1 MYAIP
6 ENSPVNSTPPN
17 YKKKLLHRR
26 RQQQQKQHHKPQ
38 SSWQKKVGISL
49 AFVTVTTLSITGVW
63 IGMRYAS
70 ITQQNQAYDSAFVPR
85 TSPYIDTSVS
95 DGTVKEQIIDSISNS
110 NDIMRNDNTNDD
122 ITPSTDG
129 ENDDGDEN
137 VDTLTDNESN
147 NKEESIV
154 SENDIS
160 ENSLS
165 TQSQDE
171 DKSDND
177 INIEDDISEKSVE
190 DIEALSIQLQDK
202 EVLTQSKDQDASDN
216 DIADIFTQPRSYYNK
231 DTSSTVTTSTHS
243 SKFPR
248 IITLQGELHAE
259 SYNLRGS
266 SDDRDKRTI
275 HVSKKEL
282 KEQNRLLDSDDF
294 SYRDPLYEGD
304 CVPMQPWQETSFPNC
319 NLVSLFRVSFT
330 CIRYHIHMYHLIT
343 YITLSSMS

>member
-6 ENSPVNSTPPN
+6 ENAPVNSTPPS
-17 YKKKLLHRR
+17 YKKKRLSLSRR
-26 RQQQQKQHHKPQ
+26 RQQKKQHHT
-38 SSWQKKVGISL
+38 SWQKKIGILL
-49 AFVTVTTLSITGVW
+49 ALFTVTTLSITGVW
-63 IGMRYAS
+63 IGIRYAS
-70 ITQQNQAYDSAFVPR
+70 ITQQNQAYDAAFFPR

-95 DGTVKEQIIDSISNS
+95 DGTAAEEQIIDSIS

-122 ITPSTDG
+122 ITPSTDR

-147 NKEESIV
+147 NIEESIV
-154 SENDIS
+154 SVSAENDIS
-160 ENSLS
+160 ENALS

-177 INIEDDISEKSVE
+177 IIN
-190 DIEALSIQLQDK
+190 
-202 EVLTQSKDQDASDN
+202 
-216 DIADIFTQPRSYYNK
+216 IFTQPRSYYNK
-231 DTSSTVTTSTHS
+231 DTSSIVTTSTHS

-275 HVSKKEL
+275 QVSKKEL
-282 KEQNRLLDSDDF
+282 KEQKRLLDSDDF

-319 NLVSLFRVSFT
+319 NLVSLFCLPFT

-343 YITLSSMS
+343 YITLSFMS

>member
-38 SSWQKKVGISL
+38 SSWQNKIGVLL
-49 AFVTVTTLSITGVW
+49 ALVTVTTLSITGVW

-70 ITQQNQAYDSAFVPR
+70 ITQQNQAYDAAFVPR
-85 TSPYIDTSVS
+85 TSPHIDTSVS
-95 DGTVKEQIIDSISNS
+95 DGTVEEQIIDSIS

-129 ENDDGDEN
+129 ENDDGDED
-137 VDTLTDNESN
+137 VDTLTDNEIS

-154 SENDIS
+154 SETAENNIS
-160 ENSLS
+160 ENTLS

-177 INIEDDISEKSVE
+177 INIEDDVSEKSVE
-190 DIEALSIQLQDK
+190 DVEALSIQLQDE
-202 EVLTQSKDQDASDN
+202 EVLTQSKDQDVSDN
-216 DIADIFTQPRSYYNK
+216 DITDIFTQPRSYYN
-231 DTSSTVTTSTHS
+231 DISSTVTTSTHS
-243 SKFPR
+243 LKFPR

-266 SDDRDKRTI
+266 SDDREKRTI

-282 KEQNRLLDSDDF
+282 KEQERLLDSDDF

-319 NLVSLFRVSFT
+319 NLVSLFCLPFS
-330 CIRYHIHMYHLIT
+330 CICICIC
-343 YITLSSMS
+343 II

>member
-38 SSWQKKVGISL
+38 SSWQKKVGIAL

-70 ITQQNQAYDSAFVPR
+70 ITQQNQAYDAAFVPR

-95 DGTVKEQIIDSISNS
+95 DGTAEEQIVDSISN
-110 NDIMRNDNTNDD
+110 DIMGNDNKNDD

-129 ENDDGDEN
+129 ENDED
-137 VDTLTDNESN
+137 VDTVTDNESN
-147 NKEESIV
+147 NKKETIV
-154 SENDIS
+154 SETAENDIS
-160 ENSLS
+160 ENTLS
-165 TQSQDE
+165 TQIQDE

-177 INIEDDISEKSVE
+177 INIEDDASEKSVE
-190 DIEALSIQLQDK
+190 NIEALSIQLQDE
-202 EVLTQSKDQDASDN
+202 EVLTQSKDEDASDN
-216 DIADIFTQPRSYYNK
+216 DINIFTQPRTYYN
-231 DTSSTVTTSTHS
+231 DISSTVTTSTHS

-259 SYNLRGS
+259 LYNLRGS
-266 SDDRDKRTI
+266 SDDREKRTI
-275 HVSKKEL
+275 HVSKKDL
-282 KEQNRLLDSDDF
+282 KEQERLLDSDDF

-319 NLVSLFRVSFT
+319 NLVSLFCISFMHT
-330 CIRYHIHMYHLIT
+330 I
-343 YITLSSMS
+343 SSNNLYYS

>member
-6 ENSPVNSTPPN
+6 ENSPVNSTPPS
-17 YKKKLLHRR
+17 YKKKRLSLSRR
-26 RQQQQKQHHKPQ
+26 RQQKQHHK
-38 SSWQKKVGISL
+38 SLSWQKKIGLLL
-49 AFVTVTTLSITGVW
+49 ALFTVITLSITGVW

-70 ITQQNQAYDSAFVPR
+70 ITQQNQTYDAAFVPR
-85 TSPYIDTSVS
+85 TSPHIDTSVS
-95 DGTVKEQIIDSISNS
+95 DGTAEEQIIDSIS

-129 ENDDGDEN
+129 ENDDGDED
-137 VDTLTDNESN
+137 VDTLTDNETN

-154 SENDIS
+154 SETVENDIS
-160 ENSLS
+160 ENALS

-177 INIEDDISEKSVE
+177 INIEDDAREKSVE
-190 DIEALSIQLQDK
+190 HVEALSTQLQDE

-216 DIADIFTQPRSYYNK
+216 YITDILTQPRSYYNK

-248 IITLQGELHAE
+248 IITLQGELHAD

-266 SDDRDKRTI
+266 SDDREKRTI

-282 KEQNRLLDSDDF
+282 KEQKRLLDSDDF

-319 NLVSLFRVSFT
+319 NLVSLFCVSYT
-330 CIRYHIHMYHLIT
+330 IHIHMYHLIT
-343 YITLSSMS
+343 YITLSFMS

>member
-17 YKKKLLHRR
+17 YKKKRLSLSRR
-26 RQQQQKQHHKPQ
+26 RQQKQHHK
-38 SSWQKKVGISL
+38 SLSWQKKIGLLL
-49 AFVTVTTLSITGVW
+49 ALFTVITLSITGVW

-70 ITQQNQAYDSAFVPR
+70 ITQQSQEYDAAFVPR

-95 DGTVKEQIIDSISNS
+95 DGTAEEQIDSIS

-122 ITPSTDG
+122 ITPPTDG
-129 ENDDGDEN
+129 ENDDDDED
-137 VDTLTDNESN
+137 VDTLTDNETN
-147 NKEESIV
+147 NKEESETA
-154 SENDIS
+154 ENDIS
-160 ENSLS
+160 ENALS

-171 DKSDND
+171 D
-177 INIEDDISEKSVE
+177 
-190 DIEALSIQLQDK
+190 
-202 EVLTQSKDQDASDN
+202 ASDN
-216 DIADIFTQPRSYYNK
+216 DIIFTQPRIYYNK

-248 IITLQGELHAE
+248 IITLQGELHAD

-266 SDDRDKRTI
+266 SDDREKRTI

-282 KEQNRLLDSDDF
+282 KEQKRLLDSDDF

-319 NLVSLFRVSFT
+319 NLVSLFCVSYT
-330 CIRYHIHMYHLIT
+330 IHIHMYHLIT
-343 YITLSSMS
+343 YITLSFMS